1 MTLKYEAQKLIS
13 EIKPQKA
20 WSFEEENI
28 FKEIMQYIYCYQE
41 ANSNSQTGGTK
52 RRGNFTSY
60 QTDST

>member
-28 FKEIMQYIYCYQE
+28 FKEIMQYFYYYQE
-41 ANSNSQTGGTK
+41 ANSNSQTDGTK
-52 RRGNFTSY
+52 RRGNFISY
-60 QTDST
+60 PTGST